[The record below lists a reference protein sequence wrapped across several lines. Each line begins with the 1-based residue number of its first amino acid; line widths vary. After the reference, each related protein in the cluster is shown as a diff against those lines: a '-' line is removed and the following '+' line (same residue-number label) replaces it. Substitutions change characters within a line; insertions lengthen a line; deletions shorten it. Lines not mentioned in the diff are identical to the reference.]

1 MSSSDLSSKFQTH
14 RTIQSLLFSL
24 SGNSR
29 HCRHSQWRWN
39 SVTFV
44 LVFLISASLFPL
56 PPKPVSNSTM
66 QIRLKGIVIRPVV
79 QTRRES
85 LSFLLPLRS
94 SHPFQSL
101 WNLFSSLLH
110 LATPSSKLQLFPPHC
125 CGSFLTHPN
134 VLAFILQHSFLHL
147 AVTVVIFLKSKH
159 VISLLKILSGFPFS
173 GNNRTIQ
180 ATCYNTRP
188 FFF

>member
-79 QTRRES
+79 QTRCES

-94 SHPFQSL
+94 RHPFQSL

-110 LATPSSKLQLFPPHC
+110 LATPSSRLQLFPPHC

-134 VLAFILQHSFLHL
+134 VLAFILQHSFLHSL
-147 AVTVVIFLKSKH
+147 LSSYNLFPINKIPNIFLMLGTLPNS
-159 VISLLKILSGFPFS
+159 
-173 GNNRTIQ
+173 Q
-180 ATCYNTRP
+180 NT
-188 FFF
+188 